1 MNAIDRVM
9 SAYSRTHPLNAAE
22 TLRVRAELSAFIEE
36 LRLGRFGTPEPPV
49 WSTRPGGE

>member
-22 TLRVRAELSAFIEE
+22 TLLVRAELFALIEE
-36 LRLGRFGTPEPPV
+36 LRLGKFGTPQPPV
-49 WSTRPGGE
+49 GPSRPGGE

>member
-36 LRLGRFGTPEPPV
+36 LRLGKFGTPEAPV
-49 WSTRPGGE
+49 GSSTPGGE